1 MPYKET
7 EMRKRFARGS
17 MQRLRGERRYNQILR
32 MLDTLK
38 EVYGEETL
46 RYLGPEQVCSFMRG
60 LHFTE
65 KDYDLIEELLRKE
78 KEDDTRRSK

>member
-1 MPYKET
+1 
-7 EMRKRFARGS
+7 
-17 MQRLRGERRYNQILR
+17 

-38 EVYGEETL
+38 KVYGKDTL
-46 RYLGPEQVCSFMRG
+46 RYLGAEQVCSLMRG

-65 KDYDLIEELLRKE
+65 KDYSTIEELLRKE